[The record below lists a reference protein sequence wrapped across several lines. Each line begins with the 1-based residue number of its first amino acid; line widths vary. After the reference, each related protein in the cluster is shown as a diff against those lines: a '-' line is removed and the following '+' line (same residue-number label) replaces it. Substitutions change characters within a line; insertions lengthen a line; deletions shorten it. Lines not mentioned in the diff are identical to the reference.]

1 MLSERQAFCAYP
13 NAQRNLLVSSRIQQL
28 PHKSQC
34 ALAAAAASC
43 GVAPLLNQSCFSG
56 QRLQRHRGRARL
68 SHAVKSAL
76 RPVSLLA
83 PALKTSCGCDV
94 QEAQKLH
101 AEVVWR
107 IDRLATELADAQ
119 RDVAQLSAQA
129 RSSGSP
135 RTVGDV
141 DADMEAL
148 ENQRTGLEREKDTAM
163 RKLERLRYPLL
174 FKLFA
179 NKRI

>member
-1 MLSERQAFCAYP
+1 M
-13 NAQRNLLVSSRIQQL
+13 
-28 PHKSQC
+28 
-34 ALAAAAASC
+34 
-43 GVAPLLNQSCFSG
+43 
-56 QRLQRHRGRARL
+56 
-68 SHAVKSAL
+68 KSAL

-83 PALKTSCGCDV
+83 PALKISCGCDV

-107 IDRLATELADAQ
+107 IDRLAAELADAQ

>member
-1 MLSERQAFCAYP
+1 
-13 NAQRNLLVSSRIQQL
+13 V
-28 PHKSQC
+28 
-34 ALAAAAASC
+34 
-43 GVAPLLNQSCFSG
+43 
-56 QRLQRHRGRARL
+56 
-68 SHAVKSAL
+68 
-76 RPVSLLA
+76 
-83 PALKTSCGCDV
+83 GCDV

-107 IDRLATELADAQ
+107 IDRLAAELADAQ
-119 RDVAQLSAQA
+119 GDVAQLSAQA

-163 RKLERLRYPLL
+163 RKLERLRSPPPLQA
-174 FKLFA
+174 LFA
-179 NKRI
+179 NIFHIAQLFKPLVRAHFSFQPVMQICASWDLSQCLWYALEHLQDCAP